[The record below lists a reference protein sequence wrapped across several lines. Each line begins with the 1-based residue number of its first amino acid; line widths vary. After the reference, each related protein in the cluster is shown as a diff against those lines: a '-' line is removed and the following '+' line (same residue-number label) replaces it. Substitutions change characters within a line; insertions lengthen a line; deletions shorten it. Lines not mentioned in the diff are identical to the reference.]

1 MRGSITYLRR
11 GLLGAA
17 IVGSLGFGATQA
29 LAGPRG
35 AVTQDGTCVRE
46 DPGSR
51 SYCRSYCQA
60 NYYADGA
67 CTRQGFCAC
76 IQYIGP

>member
-1 MRGSITYLRR
+1 MRVSLAFLRR
-11 GLLGAA
+11 SLLGAA
-17 IVGSLGFGATQA
+17 FVGSLGFGATQA
-29 LAGPRG
+29 LAVPREVRT
-35 AVTQDGTCVRE
+35 ADGTCVWG
-46 DPGSR
+46 DPGAR
-51 SYCRSYCQA
+51 YICRSYCQA